1 MTHQAS
7 ARHATL
13 AATTA
18 QRLPPAAMRRGKR
31 DSVHESR
38 RLGGNANRGSALE
51 GRKKAVK

>member
-1 MTHQAS
+1 MTHQGS

-38 RLGGNANRGSALE
+38 RLGDNANRGSALE
-51 GRKKAVK
+51 GGKKAVK